1 METLNREDILRMIGL
16 RDSAGLFSKI
26 NSLMI
31 DMYDENGKLA
41 EYSTQ
46 IVQTEKNITLLAQ
59 RVTDDE
65 QDIADLTVTAQQISA
80 TVEHQQ
86 DEIDEIDGTVS
97 GHTTQIGQLQVTAQ
111 EISASVSSLTTTVNG
126 HTSQIS
132 TLRTDLNGISATVQS
147 DHTTIGQHTTKIGQL
162 EVTTGNITQTVSSL
176 SDDVDEL
183 DGTVSNHTSQIST
196 LRTDLNGISA
206 TVQSDHTT
214 LGQHTTKIGQLE
226 VTTGGISQRVTV
238 IEGDYVKNAQISL
251 MVTKNA
257 QGYISNALIDADD
270 IDFVFTDAVSWYWQS
285 QTEANKRMG
294 LDSNGDLWIS
304 GQYRGGTITDNVNVG
319 TTGNKMQIYT
329 DETIS
334 PQTGYKKSGIRGVN
348 GSTTLLDLGF
358 GDNNYPMMTL
368 RAPTWAGSPQVTH
381 YPGFSRYSYGLYYAE
396 FGMVSS
402 GDGRIHIYA
411 PLQAWPN
418 RNQVTIGA
426 VFVGDD
432 EILRVRLS

>member
-16 RDSAGLFSKI
+16 RDSAGLYSKI

-31 DMYDENGKLA
+31 DMYDEGGKLA

-46 IVQTEKNITLLAQ
+46 IIQTEKNITMLAQ

-65 QDIADLTVTAQQISA
+65 TDIADLTVQAQQISA

-111 EISASVSSLTTTVNG
+111 EISANVSSLTTTVNG
-126 HTSQIS
+126 
-132 TLRTDLNGISATVQS
+132 
-147 DHTTIGQHTTKIGQL
+147 
-162 EVTTGNITQTVSSL
+162 
-176 SDDVDEL
+176 
-183 DGTVSNHTSQIST
+183 HTSQIST

-257 QGYISNALIDADD
+257 KGYISNALIDADD
-270 IDFVFTDAVSWYWQS
+270 ITFVFTDAVTWYWQS
-285 QTEANKRMG
+285 QVDDNKRMG
-294 LDSNGDLWIS
+294 LDDEGNLWIS
-304 GQYRGGTITDNVNVG
+304 GQYRGGTITDNVVVG
-319 TTGNKMQIYT
+319 TSGGKMAIYSDEVVTG
-329 DETIS
+329 S
-334 PQTGYKKSGIRGVN
+334 LKKSGIRGVV
-348 GSTTLLDLGF
+348 GSNTVLDLGF
-358 GDNNYPMMTL
+358 TQLNSELSPYFWMHGTAPFIVRPATL
-368 RAPTWAGSPQVTH
+368 TMHPYSMSIGIDSGNAIRIGIGATGKIDIAGS
-381 YPGFSRYSYGLYYAE
+381 SAS
-396 FGMVSS
+396 
-402 GDGRIHIYA
+402 
-411 PLQAWPN
+411 AWPS
-418 RNQVTIGA
+418 RSEVGVGG
-426 VFVGDD
+426 VFVGDN

>member
-31 DMYDENGKLA
+31 DMYDEGGKLA

-46 IVQTEKNITLLAQ
+46 ILQTEKNITLLAQ

-65 QDIADLTVTAQQISA
+65 TDIADLTVQAQQ
-80 TVEHQQ
+80 
-86 DEIDEIDGTVS
+86 
-97 GHTTQIGQLQVTAQ
+97 
-111 EISASVSSLTTTVNG
+111 ISASVSSLTTTVNG
-126 HTSQIS
+126 HT
-132 TLRTDLNGISATVQS
+132 QS
-147 DHTTIGQHTTKIGQL
+147 IGQL
-162 EVTTGNITQTVSSL
+162 EITANQV
-176 SDDVDEL
+176 
-183 DGTVSNHTSQIST
+183 
-196 LRTDLNGISA
+196 
-206 TVQSDHTT
+206 
-214 LGQHTTKIGQLE
+214 
-226 VTTGGISQRVTV
+226 SQRVTV

-270 IDFVFTDAVSWYWQS
+270 INFVFTDAVTWYWQQQS
-285 QTEANKRMG
+285 EANKRMG
-294 LDSNGDLWIS
+294 LDSNGNLWIS

-418 RNQVTIGA
+418 RDQVTIGA
-426 VFVGDD
+426 VFVGND

>member
-16 RDSAGLFSKI
+16 RDSAGLISKI

-31 DMYDENGKLA
+31 DMYDEGGKLA

-46 IVQTEKNITLLAQ
+46 IIQTEKNITLLAQ

-86 DEIDEIDGTVS
+86 DEIDEIDDTVS

-126 HTSQIS
+126 
-132 TLRTDLNGISATVQS
+132 
-147 DHTTIGQHTTKIGQL
+147 
-162 EVTTGNITQTVSSL
+162 
-176 SDDVDEL
+176 
-183 DGTVSNHTSQIST
+183 HTSQIST

-238 IEGDYVKNAQISL
+238 IEGDYVKNAQILL
-251 MVTKNA
+251 MVTKNE

-285 QTEANKRMG
+285 KADANKRMG

-381 YPGFSRYSYGLYYAE
+381 YPGFSRYSYGLYQAE

-402 GDGRIHIYA
+402 GSGQIHIYA

-418 RNQVTIGA
+418 RDQVTIGA
-426 VFVGDD
+426 VFVGND

>member
-31 DMYDENGKLA
+31 DMYDEGGKLA

-59 RVTDDE
+59 RVTDNE

-147 DHTTIGQHTTKIGQL
+147 DHTT
-162 EVTTGNITQTVSSL
+162 
-176 SDDVDEL
+176 
-183 DGTVSNHTSQIST
+183 
-196 LRTDLNGISA
+196 
-206 TVQSDHTT
+206 

-238 IEGDYVKNAQISL
+238 IEGDYVKNAQILL

-285 QTEANKRMG
+285 KAEANKRMG

-304 GQYRGGTITDNVNVG
+304 GQYRGGTITDNVVVG
-319 TTGNKMQIYT
+319 TSGGEMEIYSDEVVTG
-329 DETIS
+329 S
-334 PQTGYKKSGIRGVN
+334 LKKSGLRGVVN
-348 GSTTLLDLGF
+348 SNTVLDLGF
-358 GDNNYPMMTL
+358 TRLNSELSPYFMMHGT
-368 RAPTWAGSPQVTH
+368 APFIAQPVTMTMHPYSMSIGIDSGNAIRFGIGPTGKIEISGSWP
-381 YPGFSRYSYGLYYAE
+381 S
-396 FGMVSS
+396 
-402 GDGRIHIYA
+402 
-411 PLQAWPN
+411 AWPS
-418 RNQVTIGA
+418 RDEVGVGD
-426 VFVGDD
+426 VFVGND

>member
-65 QDIADLTVTAQQISA
+65 TDIADLTVTAQQISA

-86 DEIDEIDGTVS
+86 DEIDTLDGTVS

-126 HTSQIS
+126 
-132 TLRTDLNGISATVQS
+132 
-147 DHTTIGQHTTKIGQL
+147 
-162 EVTTGNITQTVSSL
+162 
-176 SDDVDEL
+176 
-183 DGTVSNHTSQIST
+183 HTSQIST

-270 IDFVFTDAVSWYWQS
+270 INFVFTDAVSWYWQS
-285 QTEANKRMG
+285 KAEANKRMG

-304 GQYRGGTITDNVNVG
+304 GQYRGGTITDNVVVG
-319 TTGNKMQIYT
+319 TSGGEMEIYSDEVVTG
-329 DETIS
+329 S
-334 PQTGYKKSGIRGVN
+334 LKKSGLRGVV
-348 GSTTLLDLGF
+348 GSNTVLDLGF
-358 GDNNYPMMTL
+358 TRLNSELSPYFWMHGTAPFIAQPVTMTMHPYSMSIGIDSGNAI
-368 RAPTWAGSPQVTH
+368 RFGIGPTGKIEISGSWP
-381 YPGFSRYSYGLYYAE
+381 S
-396 FGMVSS
+396 
-402 GDGRIHIYA
+402 
-411 PLQAWPN
+411 AWPS
-418 RNQVTIGA
+418 RDEVGVGD
-426 VFVGDD
+426 VFVGND

>member
-97 GHTTQIGQLQVTAQ
+97 GHTKRIGQLQVTAQ

-126 HTSQIS
+126 
-132 TLRTDLNGISATVQS
+132 
-147 DHTTIGQHTTKIGQL
+147 
-162 EVTTGNITQTVSSL
+162 
-176 SDDVDEL
+176 
-183 DGTVSNHTSQIST
+183 HTSQIST

-270 IDFVFTDAVSWYWQS
+270 ITFVFTDAVTWYWQQQS
-285 QTEANKRMG
+285 EDNKRMG
-294 LDSNGDLWIS
+294 LDGSGNLWIS

-418 RNQVTIGA
+418 RDQVTIGA
-426 VFVGDD
+426 VFVGND

>member
-59 RVTDDE
+59 RVTDNE
-65 QDIADLTVTAQQISA
+65 TDIADLTVQAQQI
-80 TVEHQQ
+80 T
-86 DEIDEIDGTVS
+86 
-97 GHTTQIGQLQVTAQ
+97 
-111 EISASVSSLTTTVNG
+111 ASVSSLTTTVNG
-126 HTSQIS
+126 HT
-132 TLRTDLNGISATVQS
+132 QS
-147 DHTTIGQHTTKIGQL
+147 IGQL
-162 EVTTGNITQTVSSL
+162 QITANQV
-176 SDDVDEL
+176 
-183 DGTVSNHTSQIST
+183 
-196 LRTDLNGISA
+196 
-206 TVQSDHTT
+206 
-214 LGQHTTKIGQLE
+214 
-226 VTTGGISQRVTV
+226 SQRVTV

-285 QTEANKRMG
+285 KADANKRMG

-381 YPGFSRYSYGLYYAE
+381 YPGFSRYSYGLYQAE

-402 GDGRIHIYA
+402 GSGQIHIYA
-411 PLQAWPN
+411 PLQAWPD
-418 RNQVTIGA
+418 RDHVTIGA
-426 VFVGDD
+426 VFVGND

>member
-65 QDIADLTVTAQQISA
+65 TDIADLTVQAQQ
-80 TVEHQQ
+80 
-86 DEIDEIDGTVS
+86 
-97 GHTTQIGQLQVTAQ
+97 
-111 EISASVSSLTTTVNG
+111 ISASVSSLTTTVNG
-126 HTSQIS
+126 HT
-132 TLRTDLNGISATVQS
+132 QS
-147 DHTTIGQHTTKIGQL
+147 IGQL
-162 EVTTGNITQTVSSL
+162 EIKANQV
-176 SDDVDEL
+176 
-183 DGTVSNHTSQIST
+183 
-196 LRTDLNGISA
+196 
-206 TVQSDHTT
+206 
-214 LGQHTTKIGQLE
+214 
-226 VTTGGISQRVTV
+226 SQRVTV

-285 QTEANKRMG
+285 KAEANKRMG

-418 RNQVTIGA
+418 RDQVTIGA
-426 VFVGDD
+426 VFVGND